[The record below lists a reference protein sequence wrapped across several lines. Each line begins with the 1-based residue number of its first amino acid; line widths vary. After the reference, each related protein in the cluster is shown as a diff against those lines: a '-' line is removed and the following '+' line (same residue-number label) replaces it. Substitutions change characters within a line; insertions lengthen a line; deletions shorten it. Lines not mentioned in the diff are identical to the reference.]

1 LCARANAADTARVV
15 NARAS
20 SPDCDQHHGPLA
32 RGAHRHS
39 HGHSHGHAQAHDHV
53 HEHGHA
59 EYPHER
65 GEYTHTDT
73 SARSRRALGLCIA
86 LTLAMMAAEIVGG
99 LWTDSLM
106 LLSDAAHM
114 ASHAVALLVSWGAFH
129 ISARPRD
136 SRSHFGL
143 HRAEVLAA
151 LANGVGLLAFTVWIA
166 WEAFARF
173 SSAAPVA
180 GPQMT
185 VIAAAGLAVNLLTAW
200 ILHRAGAEDLN
211 TRSAFLHM
219 LGDTLS
225 SVAIVIGGGVLW
237 ATGWQWIDPLL
248 SIVVAAVIVWWGI
261 ALLRQA
267 LRVLLEQSPEHIE
280 PERVR
285 DAILAGVPAVRDL
298 HDLHVW
304 EITSGYVC
312 LTAHLVVDDQPLADA
327 EKLQRDV
334 AALVEQQFHIG
345 HATLQLETRR
355 A

>member
-1 LCARANAADTARVV
+1 M

-20 SPDCDQHHGPLA
+20 SPDCDQRHGPLA
-32 RGAHRHS
+32 RGAH
-39 HGHSHGHAQAHDHV
+39 GHSHGHAHDHGHGGHS
-53 HEHGHA
+53 HEHGEHDPSGA
-59 EYPHER
+59 
-65 GEYTHTDT
+65 

-86 LTLAMMAAEIVGG
+86 LTLAMMAVEIVGG

-129 ISARPRD
+129 ISALPRD

-143 HRAEVLAA
+143 HRAEILAA

-173 SSAAPVA
+173 SSSAPVA

-185 VIAAAGLAVNLLTAW
+185 AIAALGLGVNLLTAW

-225 SVAIVIGGGVLW
+225 SVAIVIGGVVLW
-237 ATGWQWIDPLL
+237 ATGWQWIDPALSLL
-248 SIVVAAVIVWWGI
+248 VAAVIVWWGFG
-261 ALLRQA
+261 LLRQA
-267 LRVLLEQSPEHIE
+267 LRILLEQTPEHIE
-280 PERVR
+280 PDRVR
-285 DAILAGVPAVRDL
+285 DAILAGVPAVRDV

-312 LTAHLVVDDQPLADA
+312 LMAHLVVDDQPLADA
-327 EKLQRDV
+327 ERVQREV
-334 AALVEQQFHIG
+334 TALVERQFHIG
-345 HATLQLETRR
+345 HATLQLETQRD
-355 A
+355 

>member
-1 LCARANAADTARVV
+1 M

-20 SPDCDQHHGPLA
+20 SPDCDQRHAPLA
-32 RGAHRHS
+32 RGAHGHA
-39 HGHSHGHAQAHDHV
+39 HGHTHGDGHGH
-53 HEHGHA
+53 EHPHGDGHA
-59 EYPHER
+59 H
-65 GEYTHTDT
+65 GDS

-129 ISARPRD
+129 ISSLPRD

-143 HRAEVLAA
+143 HRAEILAA

-166 WEAFARF
+166 WEAVERF
-173 SSAAPVA
+173 TSAAPVA
-180 GPQMT
+180 GAQMT
-185 VIAAAGLAVNLLTAW
+185 AIAAAGLLVNLLTAW

-225 SVAIVIGGGVLW
+225 SVAIVIGGAVLW
-237 ATGWQWIDPLL
+237 ATGWAWIDPALSLL
-248 SIVVAAVIVWWGI
+248 VAAVIVWWGYG
-261 ALLRQA
+261 LLRQA
-267 LRVLLEQSPEHIE
+267 LRILLEQSPEHIE

-285 DAILAGVPAVRDL
+285 DAILAGVPAVRDV

-312 LTAHLVVDDQPLADA
+312 LMAHLVVDDQPLADA

-334 AALVEQQFHIG
+334 ATLVERQFHIG
-345 HATLQLETRR
+345 HATLQLETKRG
-355 A
+355 

>member
-1 LCARANAADTARVV
+1 MCARANTTDTAHVV
-15 NARAS
+15 KARAS
-20 SPDCDQHHGPLA
+20 SPDCDQRHGPLA
-32 RGAHRHS
+32 RGAH
-39 HGHSHGHAQAHDHV
+39 GHSHGHAHGAHDHGHDEHPHD
-53 HEHGHA
+53 HEQSAHA
-59 EYPHER
+59 HSDA
-65 GEYTHTDT
+65 GT
-73 SARSRRALGLCIA
+73 RSRRALGLCIA

-129 ISARPRD
+129 ISALPRD

-143 HRAEVLAA
+143 HRAEILAA

-166 WEAFARF
+166 WEAIARF
-173 SSAAPVA
+173 SGSHAVA

-185 VIAAAGLAVNLLTAW
+185 AIAALGLVVNLLTAW

-225 SVAIVIGGGVLW
+225 SVAIVIGGAVLW
-237 ATGWQWIDPLL
+237 ATGWEWIDPALSLL
-248 SIVVAAVIVWWGI
+248 VAAVIVWWGFG
-261 ALLRQA
+261 LLRQA
-267 LRVLLEQSPEHIE
+267 LRILLEQSPEHIE

-285 DAILAGVPAVRDL
+285 DAILAGVPAVRDV

-312 LTAHLVVDDQPLADA
+312 LMAHLVVDDQPLADA

-334 AALVEQQFHIG
+334 AVLVERQFRIG
-345 HATLQLETRR
+345 HATLQLETNR